1 MRHVPYFRSEALK
14 FPWAHIEW
22 DGSCNHDLLK
32 ARMGVLGSG
41 TDFGYWSVPGGMRSH
56 DGTSSISALFKDPA
70 FGKAVR
76 KPRKKPYTHGEAMLK
91 EEWSN
96 HIDAW
101 KLKDEKDVPR
111 LSFTKES
118 PPPKQPKYGQVK
130 DWESWYAW
138 RGLVLDSPAALLMD
152 FPLSVYHLLT
162 KILNVVNPESTP
174 SKRQTL
180 RVHYIGVEV
189 ELDFLPL

>member
-1 MRHVPYFRSEALK
+1 MRHVPYFRSEAIK
-14 FPWAHIEW
+14 FPWVRIEW

-41 TDFGYWSVPGGMRSH
+41 IDFGYWSVPGGMRSH
-56 DGTSSISALFKDPA
+56 DGHASILATLKDPA
-70 FGKAVR
+70 FGQAMR
-76 KPRKKPYTHGEAMLK
+76 KPRKKPYTHGEVMLRK
-91 EEWSN
+91 EWPK
-96 HIDAW
+96 HVDAW

-111 LSFTKES
+111 LFFTKEI

-130 DWESWYAW
+130 DWESWYTW
-138 RGLVLDSPAALLMD
+138 RGLALKSPAALLMD

-162 KILNVVNPESTP
+162 KILDVVNLESTP
-174 SKRQTL
+174 SNRQTL

>member
-1 MRHVPYFRSEALK
+1 
-14 FPWAHIEW
+14 
-22 DGSCNHDLLK
+22 
-32 ARMGVLGSG
+32 MGVLGSG
-41 TDFGYWSVPGGMRSH
+41 TDFGSVPGGMRSH

-76 KPRKKPYTHGEAMLK
+76 KPRKKPYTHGEAMLR

-101 KLKDEKDVPR
+101 KLKDEKDVPH

-138 RGLVLDSPAALLMD
+138 RGLALDSPAALLMD
-152 FPLSVYHLLT
+152 FPLSVYHLLA